1 MESAK
6 NRSSWIHGFGNERQR
21 IVAKYDLPELIEK
34 LHFKRSNTYLKKVKI
49 SENEVI

>member
-1 MESAK
+1 MYTWLYVMESAK

-34 LHFKRSNTYLKKVKI
+34 LTINYSIFVANSV
-49 SENEVI
+49 